1 MPIRHCQL
9 CGIKVIVDEDKA
21 SVFPFYCDLCSTK
34 TQMGGAAVPE
44 PGRFGPPT
52 PPPPNVEAPPFPSTT
67 PLSSS
72 PAPEEE
78 AKPLACP
85 SCSAGLPLMAGSKP
99 IKSRCPGCDAEVAVL
114 PTGEVKLIEGEDP
127 LKYAKTQEVEIDE
140 GTEGLKAKIR
150 LLIDREKKK
159 TAPQA
164 PVAAAT
170 ASRPSAPAPAP
181 AATASASVSGPSGPK
196 ILIKAPSQAP
206 RQPTPARLPP
216 VKANTPVSNPR
227 MDAPPPIKP
236 APLPM
241 GNAPEKDEAAS
252 HIPTELRSGFI
263 GGNAASTSDTEASP
277 SPYGSDEPT
286 PKKLDDL
293 PNLGGGDS
301 PASGGGFLPQTQEAP
316 PDKKP
321 ESEEEEEPAAPR
333 FTGPKQRR
341 IPVIMAWILLLAPI
355 ALAVIVPKLEN
366 AQINELL
373 EKIGGT
379 VEACTQDIT
388 KFVTA
393 QWDKMNEP
401 PPPPPTPVDPVT
413 KAPKATPEEM
423 QMSMVDDYRK
433 YLKTVMRYAEEQVSA
448 KFPDLLQTAK
458 GYRDGYTRVRD
469 KYTDQTQKDPPIA
482 LEIKSDL
489 EDAIVKMH
497 ERINFT
503 EHFAKKAPD
512 ESKAIMMEK
521 VRAMEQIKTLLDTD
535 YRGFFN
541 SAYKIPDINDPA
553 PRGPSKAEARDD
565 VQKKYQKWQDKKKEV
580 DAKGDLAPTLDKT
593 FVTVF
598 EKQYLKAKEE
608 FEAKFGETF
617 EPK

>member
-44 PGRFGPPT
+44 PGRSNPPT
-52 PPPPNVEAPPFPSTT
+52 PPPPSVEAPSFPSTT
-67 PLSSS
+67 PLSSA
-72 PAPEEE
+72 PADEE
-78 AKPLACP
+78 AKPLSCP

-99 IKSRCPGCDAEVAVL
+99 IKSRCPGCAAEVAVL

-127 LKYAKTQEVEIDE
+127 LKFAKTQEVEIDE

-170 ASRPSAPAPAP
+170 AQRSSAPPPAP
-181 AATASASVSGPSGPK
+181 TAAASVSGPSGPK
-196 ILIKAPSQAP
+196 ILIKAPNQAP

-216 VKANTPVSNPR
+216 MKANTPVSNPR
-227 MDAPPPIKP
+227 IDAPPPEKP
-236 APLPM
+236 SSLPTE
-241 GNAPEKDEAAS
+241 GSSNREEVAS

-263 GGNAASTSDTEASP
+263 GGDAASTSDTEAAAP
-277 SPYGSDEPT
+277 LRSDEPT
-286 PKKLDDL
+286 PQKLDEL
-293 PNLGGGDS
+293 PDLGGGEPPS
-301 PASGGGFLPQTQEAP
+301 PGGGFLPQTTEGSA
-316 PDKKP
+316 DKKP
-321 ESEEEEEPAAPR
+321 EVEEEEESAAPR
-333 FTGPKQRR
+333 FTGPRQRR

-373 EKIGGT
+373 EKLGAT
-379 VEACTQDIT
+379 VETCTQDIT

-401 PPPPPTPVDPVT
+401 PPPPPTPIDPVT

-423 QMSMVDDYRK
+423 QMAMVDDYRK
-433 YLKTVMRYAEEQVSA
+433 YLKSVMRYAEEQESA
-448 KFPDLLQTAK
+448 KFADILQTAK
-458 GYRDGYTRVRD
+458 RHRDDYTRVRD
-469 KYTDQTQKDPPIA
+469 KYTDQTQKDAPIGP
-482 LEIKSDL
+482 EIKSDL

-497 ERINFT
+497 ERIKFT
-503 EHFAKKAPD
+503 EHFAKKAPE
-512 ESKAIMMEK
+512 ESKVIMMEK
-521 VRAMEQIKTLLDTD
+521 VRAMEQAKTLLDTD

-541 SAYKIPDINDPA
+541 AAFKIPDINDPA
-553 PRGPSKAEARDD
+553 PRGPSKEEARDD

-580 DAKGDLAPTLDKT
+580 DAKGELAPTLDKT

-598 EKQYLKAKEE
+598 EKQYLKAKEDY
-608 FEAKFGETF
+608 EAKFGETF
-617 EPK
+617 APK

>member
-34 TQMGGAAVPE
+34 TQMGGEAVPE
-44 PGRFGPPT
+44 PSRFNPPT
-52 PPPPNVEAPPFPSTT
+52 PPPPSVEAPPFPSTT
-67 PLSSS
+67 PLSSAP
-72 PAPEEE
+72 PAEE
-78 AKPLACP
+78 AKPLSCP

-99 IKSRCPGCDAEVAVL
+99 IKSRCPGCAAEVAVL

-127 LKYAKTQEVEIDE
+127 LKFAKTQEVEIDE

-159 TAPQA
+159 TAAQA

-170 ASRPSAPAPAP
+170 AQRPSAPPPAP
-181 AATASASVSGPSGPK
+181 AAAASVSGPSAPK
-196 ILIKAPSQAP
+196 ILIKAPTQAP
-206 RQPTPARLPP
+206 RQPTPARIPP

-227 MDAPPPIKP
+227 IDAPPPVKP
-236 APLPM
+236 SPLPM
-241 GNAPEKDEAAS
+241 DSSPGNDEGAS

-263 GGNAASTSDTEASP
+263 GGDAASTSDTEASP
-277 SPYGSDEPT
+277 APSSSNEPT
-286 PKKLDDL
+286 PQKLDELPDL
-293 PNLGGGDS
+293 SSGAS
-301 PASGGGFLPQTQEAP
+301 PGPDGGFLPQTKEGSSE
-316 PDKKP
+316 KKP
-321 ESEEEEEPAAPR
+321 ESEEEGEPAAPR

-355 ALAVIVPKLEN
+355 ALAFIVPQMEN

-373 EKIGGT
+373 EKLGGT
-379 VEACTQDIT
+379 VETCTQDIT

-393 QWDKMNEP
+393 QWDEMNKP

-413 KAPKATPEEM
+413 KAPKVTPEEM

-433 YLKTVMRYAEEQVSA
+433 YLKSVMRYAEEQESA
-448 KFPDLLQTAK
+448 KFADILQTAK
-458 GYRDGYTRVRD
+458 GHRDSYTRIRD
-469 KYTDQTQKDPPIA
+469 KYTDQTQKDAPIGP
-482 LEIKSDL
+482 EIKSDL

-503 EHFAKKAPD
+503 EHFAKKAPE

-541 SAYKIPDINDPA
+541 AAFKIPDINDPA
-553 PRGPSKAEARDD
+553 PRGPSKEEARAD
-565 VQKKYQKWQDKKKEV
+565 VQNKYQKWQDKKKEV
-580 DAKGDLAPTLDKT
+580 EAKGELAPTLDKT

-617 EPK
+617 QPK